1 MSHDAAHGNAPPSA
15 PQAPARL
22 PTDESVA
29 NDARNTLNAAHDA
42 RAIDRRGSGGTGSTA
57 DDTAQG
63 QIPGAAQRHS
73 GAPGTLHAAQKSPAS
88 AFNVAPAP
96 VQPAA
101 APGETEVDVFLMQVA
116 AVATHMAVPLV
127 SRPDNNVM
135 QRCQQNWI
143 HSVQDL
149 KNNTEDEWK
158 EIVPEMVVRRHLR
171 K

>member
-1 MSHDAAHGNAPPSA
+1 MSHDATHANAPPSA

-29 NDARNTLNAAHDA
+29 NDAGNSLNAAHGA
-42 RAIDRRGSGGTGSTA
+42 RAIDRFGSGGTGSTA
-57 DDTAQG
+57 DGTAQG
-63 QIPGAAQRHS
+63 QTLLAAGQPSGGADNS
-73 GAPGTLHAAQKSPAS
+73 HAAQKSSTSAFNAPDGPVLPAS
-88 AFNVAPAP
+88 AS
-96 VQPAA
+96 
-101 APGETEVDVFLMQVA
+101 GETEVDVFLMQVA
-116 AVATHMAVPLV
+116 AEATRMAVPLV

-158 EIVPEMVVRRHLR
+158 EMWAGFRASG
-171 K
+171 